1 MFYPIMIDIHD
12 RKIVIVGGGKVA
24 YRKSKNLLKYGGKV
38 IILSPETI
46 DDFKKLKDIYKDKL
60 QFVYN
65 KYEKVYIEDAFLVI
79 AATSSSLVNQEIS
92 KDCKKL
98 NILSNIVDSKEDCDF
113 ITTSIINNDNLT
125 ISVCTMGS
133 FPYLSKKIRIDM
145 EEKYKKFDKEYI
157 NVLEEIRNIILNK
170 YPDKTREMMDQALE
184 LDLKDLKEL
193 LEKLK
198 K

>member
-98 NILSNIVDSKEDCDF
+98 TILSNIVDSKEDCDF

-145 EEKYKKFDKEYI
+145 EEKYKKFDKKYI

>member
-60 QFVYN
+60 QFVCN

-125 ISVCTMGS
+125 ISICTMGS

-145 EEKYKKFDKEYI
+145 EEKYKKFDKKYI
-157 NVLEEIRNIILNK
+157 DVLEEIRNIILNK

>member
-145 EEKYKKFDKEYI
+145 EEKYKKFDKKYI
-157 NVLEEIRNIILNK
+157 NVLEKIRNIILNK

>member
-145 EEKYKKFDKEYI
+145 EEKYKKFDKKYI

>member
-46 DDFKKLKDIYKDKL
+46 DDFKRLKDIYKDKL

-92 KDCKKL
+92 KDCKEL

-170 YPDKTREMMDQALE
+170 YPDETREMMDQALE